1 MWDNPN
7 YWIRFGLLRSAM
19 GSKND
24 NEIGLIGKYNRKN
37 VKTIFSNFGINNLI
51 DFKNNSKVNS
61 THAQVAE
68 QLIKNTKNS
77 SDILKWK
84 LPYDFPSELFYDAI
98 LKRQRKMHVDINDI
112 FFKDYVTEGLANIE
126 ASSTIFKN
134 YKIDFVVLSH
144 IIDFSYASLA
154 WLAAINKIPSIVIYG
169 DFGASR
175 FIKILK
181 KEDIF
186 SYPGVPKTKE
196 IKKISKS
203 KKNKLIKVGTDYLK
217 NRLDGKTDD
226 IGSIYSY
233 QKRNVN
239 VCKNII
245 YQKYNGIKNKI
256 IGLYLSNW
264 YDYPFIRVERI

>member
-1 MWDNPN
+1 MIIKLSIKFKQLVKEKLYNLILQLNPKSRKKIKSLLISQSHSIEMINNLSKTKWKVKKSIGYQNILVDGMWDNPN

-19 GSKND
+19 GSKNV

-37 VKTIFSNFGINNLI
+37 VKTIFSKFGINNLI

-186 SYPGVPKTKE
+186 SYPGCQKL
-196 IKKISKS
+196 KKLRK
-203 KKNKLIKVGTDYLK
+203 
-217 NRLDGKTDD
+217 
-226 IGSIYSY
+226 
-233 QKRNVN
+233 
-239 VCKNII
+239 
-245 YQKYNGIKNKI
+245 
-256 IGLYLSNW
+256 
-264 YDYPFIRVERI
+264 